1 MLHPVRRRRRG
12 RPRRRRIKPVRSGY
26 FSGASAAA
34 FWRGGGGSERKA
46 RGGTMWEFFGE
57 AEIGEDNVSVGAN
70 KDILGFQVAVY
81 DACGVQAVDAFDLIA
96 GVSARNGK

>member
-1 MLHPVRRRRRG
+1 
-12 RPRRRRIKPVRSGY
+12 
-26 FSGASAAA
+26 
-34 FWRGGGGSERKA
+34 
-46 RGGTMWEFFGE
+46 MWEFFGE